1 MVGVGESTI
10 DLDIDLR
17 RRLQVLS
24 RRSGNPLAGLIRQAL
39 TEFLAGH
46 EEFRLPAWVG
56 SITDDPPTDPSPLQ
70 RGRRPFRARAPEA
83 SFRRWRGVITLDAS
97 AVVALVSTRDRRH
110 DTARTIVFERSM
122 ETVVPTGILSEIADV
137 VGARAGER
145 GVTSFLR
152 GVIRGTT
159 YLDCGDA
166 DLPRVLE
173 LMGRFDD
180 VGFADATV
188 IACAERNGGHVLS
201 FDRGGLR
208 TVAREVPITLLP

>member
-1 MVGVGESTI
+1 MVGVGQSPI
-10 DLDIDLR
+10 DLDVDLR

-24 RRSGNPLAGLIRQAL
+24 RRSGHPLAGLIRQAL
-39 TEFLAGH
+39 TEFLAEH

-56 SITDDPPTDPSPLQ
+56 SITDGPAPDPSTV
-70 RGRRPFRARAPEA
+70 RDERRPFRGRAPEPG
-83 SFRRWRGVITLDAS
+83 FRRWRGVITLDAS

-110 DTARTIVFERSM
+110 ETARTIVIERSM

-173 LMGRFDD
+173 LMGRFQD

-188 IACAERNGGHVLS
+188 IACAERNGGQVLS
-201 FDRGGLR
+201 FDPGGLR
-208 TVAREVPITLLP
+208 AVAREVPITLLP